1 MILKRG
7 SKGAKVVELQRALT
21 LLGHNLD
28 DDGIFGKGTE
38 EAVIAFQNSHGLEP
52 DGKVGKK
59 TASAIIEL
67 AVEPEAEPEKTVKQP
82 WMDLAK
88 TFIGMQEIVR
98 SEHNPEIVQFW
109 KDIKRGG
116 IKNDETPWCAAYVGA
131 MLERNGIRSSRFES
145 AKSYLDWGVKLD
157 KPVDGCVVVFTRS
170 GGGHVGFVVGQTKT
184 GNLLVL
190 GGNQGD
196 AVNIKEFKRNRVK
209 GYRYPVGFEPSDT
222 LTVGDSKELSKNE
235 A

>member
-1 MILKRG
+1 MFVKKGYKGDDVLTVQKLLNKRG
-7 SKGAKVVELQRALT
+7 FALVLDGDFGRSTHNAVVAFQKRNG
-21 LLGHNLD
+21 LLV
-28 DDGIFGKGTE
+28 DGIVGGGTYTE
-38 EAVIAFQNSHGLEP
+38 L
-52 DGKVGKK
+52 KK
-59 TASAIIEL
+59 SEVKPTAPKPTNAN
-67 AVEPEAEPEKTVKQP
+67 QP
-82 WMDLAK
+82 WMGSAYRA
-88 TFIGMQEIVR
+88 IGIKEIKG
-98 SEHNPEIVQFW
+98 SKHHPDIVQYW

-209 GYRYPVGFEPSDT
+209 GYRYPVGFEPSET
-222 LTVGDSKELSKNE
+222 LTLGDSKELSKNE